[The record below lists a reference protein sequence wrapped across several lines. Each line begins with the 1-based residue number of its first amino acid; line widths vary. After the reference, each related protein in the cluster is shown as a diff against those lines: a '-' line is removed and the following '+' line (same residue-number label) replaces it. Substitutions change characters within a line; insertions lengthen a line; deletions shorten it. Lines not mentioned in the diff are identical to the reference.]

1 MTPLENALLFTAC
14 VALALVVTYGLVP
27 WAARLGALY
36 VLHGLRDR
44 LYGLGT
50 PAFRETLLYEDV
62 EFLLCS
68 AIHAVRS
75 KEEAWAVRIVASL
88 LGAFQGGSAGK
99 VESWRVEAYA
109 ATAELVDGEEV
120 LGMLRFLTGAV
131 ACYIIFSRPVVLVI
145 VLCSA
150 PLIVGYAAGRVITE
164 GAIGPLRQLA
174 RTVEGIGPSVS
185 LAV

>member
-14 VALALVVTYGLVP
+14 VAMALVVTYALVP

-50 PAFRETLLYEDV
+50 PAFRQTLLYEDV

-88 LGAFQGGSAGK
+88 LGAFQGERGRA
-99 VESWRVEAYA
+99 ESWRVEAYA

-174 RTVEGIGPSVS
+174 RTVEWIGPSVS